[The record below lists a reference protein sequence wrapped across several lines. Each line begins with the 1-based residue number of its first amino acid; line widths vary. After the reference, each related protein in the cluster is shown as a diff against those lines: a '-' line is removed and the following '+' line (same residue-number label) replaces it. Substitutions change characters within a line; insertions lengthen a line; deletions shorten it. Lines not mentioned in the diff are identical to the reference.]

1 MKKAKSILVP
11 LLALV
16 LTCLYPCA
24 FQYFRNAAEAAPG
37 DMVPMLLIFLGMDAV
52 VPLLSLIVLRSF
64 PKAGLFSSLFMMA
77 AVNSGLIGGICK
89 RLIPGFRDRYILL
102 ALAIL
107 LLLLLLVIR
116 KKKVPATELCLVL
129 SILFGV
135 LTVVQIIPAAPT
147 LWKQITF
154 HRQESAIDPETVE
167 FQGDQRPNV
176 YYFLVDEY
184 GGSENLER
192 YYDFDNQEFLSFLD
206 EHHFNVSGT
215 TKNTESIWTVSIMP
229 NLLNMDYI
237 VDDRTENKGAYMD
250 RSNIVEMFHHNGYQ
264 VNLIDHLNFVGDS
277 DCHVLSPRQFP
288 DTISK
293 YIFRNSVLSQIP
305 QLRKPMN
312 RILGLHSEWEEARV
326 LQTMFGLMET
336 CTDYVGAQPTLT
348 VSYVQCPH
356 YPFLFDAAGNIS
368 PKKPDFANKSIYLDQ
383 LTYLNTVLEQSISGV
398 LDKDPDAIIIVQS
411 DHGARYPGQMLLYN
425 GGPDYDPE
433 LETPYMQNA
442 LNCVY
447 VGGKTLDIEGLSG
460 INTLRTVMNQEF
472 GTDFPMLEQP
482 TGYTCYGKSWADT
495 PDWLDDLNG

>member
-1 MKKAKSILVP
+1 MKKVTSILVP

-24 FQYFRNAAEAAPG
+24 FQYFRNADEAAPG
-37 DMVPMLLIFLGMDAV
+37 DMLPMLLIFLAMGAV
-52 VPLLSLIVLRSF
+52 VLLLSLIILRNF
-64 PKAGLFSSLFMMA
+64 PKAGLFASLCMLV
-77 AVNSGLIGGICK
+77 AVNSGLLGGICK
-89 RLIPGFRDRYILL
+89 RLIHGFHDRYILL
-102 ALAIL
+102 LLAIVL
-107 LLLLLLVIR
+107 LALLILIR
-116 KKKVPATELCLVL
+116 KKKVPAVELCLVL

-147 LWKQITF
+147 LWKQLTF
-154 HRQESAIDPETVE
+154 HRQESTIDPETVD
-167 FQGDQRPNV
+167 FQTEDRPNF

-192 YYDFDNQEFLSFLD
+192 YYDFDNHEFLSYLQD
-206 EHHFNVSGT
+206 HSFNISGT

-229 NLLNMDYI
+229 NLLNMDYV
-237 VDDRTENKGAYMD
+237 VDDRSENKSAYMD
-250 RSNIVEMFHHNGYQ
+250 RSNLVEMFRRNGYT
-264 VNLIDHLNFVGDS
+264 VNLIDHLNFIGAS
-277 DCHVLSPRQFP
+277 GCHVLSPRQYP

-293 YIFRNSVLSQIP
+293 YIYRNSVLSQIP
-305 QLRKPMN
+305 QLRRPMN
-312 RILGLHSEWEEARV
+312 RILGMHSEWEEARV
-326 LQTMFGLMET
+326 LQTMFDLMET
-336 CTDYVGAQPTLT
+336 CTDYVDDQPTLT

-356 YPFLFDAAGNIS
+356 YPFLFDAQGNVS

-383 LTYLNTVLEQSISGV
+383 LTYLNTVLEQSISDV
-398 LDKDPDAIIIVQS
+398 LEKDPGAIIVVQS

-447 VGGKTLDIEGLSG
+447 LGSKALDIEGLSG

-482 TGYTCYGKSWADT
+482 TGYTCYGRSWADT

>member
-1 MKKAKSILVP
+1 MKKVKSILVP

-24 FQYFRNAAEAAPG
+24 FQYFRNADEAAPG
-37 DMVPMLLIFLGMDAV
+37 DMLPMLLIFLGMGAV
-52 VPLLSLIVLRSF
+52 VLLLSLMILRNF
-64 PKAGLFSSLFMMA
+64 PKAGLFSSLCMLA
-77 AVNSGLIGGICK
+77 AVNSGLLGGICK
-89 RLIPGFRDRYILL
+89 RLIHGFHDRYILL
-102 ALAIL
+102 LLAVL
-107 LLLLLLVIR
+107 LLALLILIR
-116 KKKVPATELCLVL
+116 KKKVPAVELCLVL
-129 SILFGV
+129 SILFGA

-147 LWKQITF
+147 LWKQLTF
-154 HRQESAIDPETVE
+154 QRQESTIDPENVE
-167 FQGDQRPNV
+167 FQTEDRPNV

-192 YYDFDNQEFLSFLD
+192 YYDFENHEFLSYLRD
-206 EHHFNVSGT
+206 HDFNISGT

-229 NLLNMDYI
+229 NLLNMDYV
-237 VDDRTENKGAYMD
+237 VDDRSENKAAYMD
-250 RSNIVEMFHHNGYQ
+250 RSNLVEMFRHNGYT
-264 VNLIDHLNFVGDS
+264 VNLIDHLNFIGAS
-277 DCHVLSPRQFP
+277 GCHVLSPRQYP
-288 DTISK
+288 DTIAK
-293 YIFRNSVLSQIP
+293 YIYRNSVLSQIP
-305 QLRKPMN
+305 QLRHPMS
-312 RILGLHSEWEEARV
+312 RILGFHNKWEEARV
-326 LQTMFGLMET
+326 LQSMFALMET
-336 CTDYVGAQPTLT
+336 CTDYVDDQPTLT

-356 YPFLFDAAGNIS
+356 YPFLFDAQGNVS

-398 LDKDPDAIIIVQS
+398 LDKDPGAIIIVQS

-447 VGGKTLDIEGLSG
+447 LGGKALDIEGLSG

>member
-1 MKKAKSILVP
+1 MKKVTSILVP
-11 LLALV
+11 LLAMV

-24 FQYFRNAAEAAPG
+24 FQYFRNAGEAAPG
-37 DMVPMLLIFLGMDAV
+37 DMVPMLLIFLGMGAAV
-52 VPLLSLIVLRSF
+52 LLLSLIILRSF
-64 PKAGLFSSLFMMA
+64 PKAGLFSSLAMLA
-77 AVNSGLIGGICK
+77 AVNSGLLGGICK
-89 RLIPGFRDRYILL
+89 QLIHGFHDRYILL
-102 ALAIL
+102 FFAVLLLAMLIL
-107 LLLLLLVIR
+107 L
-116 KKKVPATELCLVL
+116 KKKKIPAVELCLVL

-154 HRQESAIDPETVE
+154 HKHESTIDPETVK
-167 FQGDQRPNV
+167 FQGEDRPNV

-184 GGSENLER
+184 GGSENLAR
-192 YYDFDNQEFLSFLD
+192 YYNYDNHEFLSFLQD
-206 EHHFNVSGT
+206 HDFNISDT

-229 NLLNMDYI
+229 NLLNMDYV
-237 VDDRTENKGAYMD
+237 VDDRTENKAAYMD
-250 RSNIVEMFHHNGYQ
+250 RSNLVELFRHNGYT
-264 VNLIDHLNFVGDS
+264 VNLINHLNFIGTGG
-277 DCHVLSPRQFP
+277 CHVISPRQYP

-293 YIFRNSVLSQIP
+293 YIYRNSVLSQIP
-305 QLRKPMN
+305 QLRKPMH
-312 RILGLHSEWEEARV
+312 RILGIHNEWEEAQV
-326 LQTMFGLMET
+326 LQTMFGLMEN
-336 CTDYVGAQPTLT
+336 CTDYVDDRPTLT

-356 YPFLFDAAGNIS
+356 YPFLFDAQGNVS
-368 PKKPDFANKSIYLDQ
+368 PKKPDFADKSIYLDQ
-383 LTYLNTVLEQSISGV
+383 LAYLNTVLEQSISNV
-398 LDKDPDAIIIVQS
+398 LDKDPNAIIIVQS

-447 VGGKTLDIEGLSG
+447 LGGKALDIQGLSG
-460 INTLRTVMNQEF
+460 INTLRTLMNQEF